1 MSDHICMRVMHSLS
15 SDQYIAHIILIL
27 IDFSPFLF
35 NPFCILTY
43 WPFAQSRRIFRI
55 DYEIIPPFI

>member
-27 IDFSPFLF
+27 IDFSPFF
-35 NPFCILTY
+35 LTHSAY
-43 WPFAQSRRIFRI
+43 
-55 DYEIIPPFI
+55 